1 MFISLIKYAENGA
14 GTPRPSVSEFLTLE
28 KELLETERMKSSDSL
43 TSNKSGRREES

>member
-28 KELLETERMKSSDSL
+28 KELLEARKNEELDSL
-43 TSNKSGRREES
+43 TSSKSGRREES